1 MLDFIDLALQSLAQV
16 ADAAAPMATDGASAA
31 MSIPP
36 EVGAAADA
44 AAAAAGAITP
54 ALGAAADTGTSALGA
69 AVDAGA
75 SATGGAI
82 DAGSSAAGAAADT
95 GVSAADTA
103 ASAGLS
109 PPAGTAPGL
118 GPADPSTLEGPP
130 PTGFLH
136 FIAQSDIVGKSLFG
150 ILLLMSLISWYLIVV
165 KMIMRVRL
173 KRRSGQFLREFWAAS
188 SLEQVENE
196 IATHG
201 ANEPFSHLASHAIHA
216 RNHHA
221 KYGAMRLEEK
231 GSTGAFVTRTIRKVI
246 DEETAKLENGL
257 TMLASIGSTAPF
269 VGLFGTVWG
278 VYHALVGIGL
288 SDGVTINRIAG
299 PVGEALI
306 MTGLGLAVAIPAVL
320 AYNGFVRS
328 NRVYLADL
336 DAFAH
341 DLFTFLSTGQQV
353 NERNGSGKVRRVRQL
368 PAASGEE

>member
-1 MLDFIDLALQSLAQV
+1 MLDIIDLALQSLAQV
-16 ADAAAPMATDGASAA
+16 SDAAPDGASMAT
-31 MSIPP
+31 S
-36 EVGAAADA
+36 
-44 AAAAAGAITP
+44 AAAGAGSVVEP
-54 ALGAAADTGTSALGA
+54 AVSAA
-69 AVDAGA
+69 
-75 SATGGAI
+75 GGAI
-82 DAGSSAAGAAADT
+82 DAAGQSASGLAPT
-95 GVSAADTA
+95 G
-103 ASAGLS
+103 ASASGI
-109 PPAGTAPGL
+109 PATGPSLEL
-118 GPADPSTLEGPP
+118 GAGMQKEP
-130 PTGFLH
+130 GFLH

-150 ILLLMSLISWYLIVV
+150 VLIIMSLISWYLIIV
-165 KMIMRVRL
+165 KMITRVRL
-173 KRRSGQFLREFWAAS
+173 KRRSGNFLRQFWAAS

-201 ANEPFSHLASHAIHA
+201 ANEPFAHLAAHAIHA

-257 TMLASIGSTAPF
+257 TMLASIGSTSPF

-328 NRVYLADL
+328 NRVYLAQL

-341 DLFTFLSTGQQV
+341 DLFTFLTTGQQV
-353 NERNGSGKVRRVRQL
+353 NERNGNGNGKVRRMT
-368 PAASGEE
+368 PAAAVSGDE

>member
-1 MLDFIDLALQSLAQV
+1 MFDFIDLALHTLAQLG
-16 ADAAAPMATDGASAA
+16 DAATQAATDGAGQVAA
-31 MSIPP
+31 
-36 EVGAAADA
+36 AAADA
-44 AAAAAGAITP
+44 SPSAN
-54 ALGAAADTGTSALGA
+54 ALALP
-69 AVDAGA
+69 
-75 SATGGAI
+75 
-82 DAGSSAAGAAADT
+82 
-95 GVSAADTA
+95 
-103 ASAGLS
+103 
-109 PPAGTAPGL
+109 PPAGVEAR
-118 GPADPSTLEGPP
+118 PP
-130 PTGFLH
+130 GFLH
-136 FIAQSDIVGKSLFG
+136 FIAQSDIVGKSLFA
-150 ILLLMSLISWYLIVV
+150 ILIVMSLISWYLIVV

-173 KRRSGQFLREFWAAS
+173 KRRSDHFLKEFWAAS

-201 ANEPFSHLASHAIHA
+201 ANEPFARLASHAIHA

-257 TMLASIGSTAPF
+257 TMLASIGSTSPF

-328 NRVYLADL
+328 NRVYLARL

-341 DLFTFLSTGQQV
+341 DLFTFLTTGQQV
-353 NERNGSGKVRRVRQL
+353 NERNGKGKVRRMNPVA
-368 PAASGEE
+368 AASGDE

>member
-16 ADAAAPMATDGASAA
+16 SDAAPDGAALASSAASAA
-31 MSIPP
+31 GSM
-36 EVGAAADA
+36 ADQ
-44 AAAAAGAITP
+44 
-54 ALGAAADTGTSALGA
+54 
-69 AVDAGA
+69 
-75 SATGGAI
+75 
-82 DAGSSAAGAAADT
+82 
-95 GVSAADTA
+95 A
-103 ASAGLS
+103 ASAPGATLPLAGSNGALS
-109 PPAGTAPGL
+109 NAEMGQG
-118 GPADPSTLEGPP
+118 
-130 PTGFLH
+130 TGFLH
-136 FIAQSDIVGKSLFG
+136 FIEQSDIVGKSLFG

-165 KMIMRVRL
+165 KLIMRLRL
-173 KRRSGQFLREFWAAS
+173 KRRSAHFLREFWAAS

-201 ANEPFSHLASHAIHA
+201 ANEPFAHLASHAIHA
-216 RNHHA
+216 RNHHVR
-221 KYGAMRLEEK
+221 YGAMRLEEK

-328 NRVYLADL
+328 NRVYLAQL

-341 DLFTFLSTGQQV
+341 DLFTFLTTGQQV
-353 NERNGSGKVRRVRQL
+353 NEQRNANGKVRRMPQA
-368 PAASGEE
+368 AASGDE